1 MPQGVEVRVLSWAPE
16 TFKASN
22 ESWVFFYTP
31 PFLVLLFRP
40 LTGVRG
46 SLLHFLLATLKRES
60 ESTYCLS
67 EMNEV
72 NS

>member
-1 MPQGVEVRVLSWAPE
+1 
-16 TFKASN
+16 
-22 ESWVFFYTP
+22 VFFYTP